1 HSNTLCYL
9 YILFEHQ
16 SSPDKWIRFRLYKYK
31 GRIWDESLKQVENQE
46 GLNPIL
52 PIVLY
57 IGNSSWNYSTEFFD
71 LVNESPVDSEFVPKF
86 KHFLLDHS
94 DKSKKVKGA
103 LKARIAH
110 LLIQANF
117 QQHLKEIS
125 HILCDLMAQLPQGPG
140 IDYRRVF
147 KIYIAA
153 TQDRDKVLEF
163 LAVMRQQPE
172 KEGGD
177 DMLCAID
184 EWKLEGEIKG
194 KMEGRMEKSI
204 SIVDNMKK
212 MGVDW
217 NFIANATGLNKQQ
230 YEEMQIEYQHLIS
243 KPTIPDTAARMSL

>member
-1 HSNTLCYL
+1 M
-9 YILFEHQ
+9 
-16 SSPDKWIRFRLYKYK
+16 
-31 GRIWDESLKQVENQE
+31 IWDESLKQVENQK

-52 PIVLY
+52 PIVLF

-71 LVNESPVDSEFVPKF
+71 LVNESPLDSEFVPKF

-153 TQDRDKVLEF
+153 TQDRNKLLEF
-163 LAVMRQQPE
+163 LAMIRQKPLK

-184 EWKLEGEIKG
+184 EWKLEGRIEGEKRGEKKG
-194 KMEGRMEKSI
+194 RIEGTI
-204 SIVDNMKK
+204 SIIDNMQKLG
-212 MGVDW
+212 MDW
-217 NFIANATGLNKQQ
+217 SIIANATGVSQQ
-230 YEEMQIEYQHLIS
+230 KYEAMQVEYQLLVDPPPVH
-243 KPTIPDTAARMSL
+243 DTSARASL

>member
-1 HSNTLCYL
+1 
-9 YILFEHQ
+9 Q
-16 SSPDKWIRFRLYKYK
+16 
-31 GRIWDESLKQVENQE
+31 
-46 GLNPIL
+46 L
-52 PIVLY
+52 P
-57 IGNSSWNYSTEFFD
+57 
-71 LVNESPVDSEFVPKF
+71 
-86 KHFLLDHS
+86 
-94 DKSKKVKGA
+94 GA